1 MVLAGVATTA
11 TRDLRWLYGDVGA
24 MFPEAYSAFCA
35 HLPETDPDPAR
46 THERIA
52 AYDTRLRL
60 SETAQAAADAWCTWE
75 SAIFGASIHDSGSRF
90 GDPAFRL
97 GFARIVAHYF
107 VRNAWFDDD
116 QLLRD
121 AHLMAHIPATLIHS
135 RFDPSCPLRGPW
147 ELAQVWPQATLK
159 ILGGT
164 THSALDMEFVRE
176 IRAAT
181 DALNFRAQLGG
192 MLFGTGIPPFLHV
205 SEPRG

>member
-1 MVLAGVATTA
+1 
-11 TRDLRWLYGDVGA
+11 
-24 MFPEAYSAFCA
+24 
-35 HLPETDPDPAR
+35 
-46 THERIA
+46 
-52 AYDTRLRL
+52 
-60 SETAQAAADAWCTWE
+60 
-75 SAIFGASIHDSGSRF
+75 
-90 GDPAFRL
+90 
-97 GFARIVAHYF
+97 VAHYF
-107 VRNAWFDDD
+107 ARNAWFEDD
-116 QLLRD
+116 QLMRN
-121 AHLMAHIPATLIHS
+121 AHLMSHIPATLIHS